1 MTTRRITALLLS
13 AMLCFS
19 AASCSDKEKGPSSS
33 AAKTS
38 APPKVESGV
47 GELITPAEEDV
58 DSGLGS
64 YRMSEYGT
72 KLYYDSSVFSDE
84 LALSLDK
91 YFKSIHDEDYE
102 TYKSCLF
109 PSYLNNMETYL
120 QKDFQYGMDTSFSN
134 QCARLK
140 ALAAE
145 NYTITRIKID
155 KPQAEEGASTE
166 EDYFSS
172 FFGKL
177 GECFG
182 TDYYQEVKD
191 NTDKLNEVNFTI
203 MAEFDGAET
212 VILSDMKIVVA
223 EKDGVFYNFG

>member
-1 MTTRRITALLLS
+1 MKITKITAALLS
-13 AMLCFS
+13 ALLCIT
-19 AASCSDKEKGPSSS
+19 AVGCGEEKKDDAKKTSS
-33 AAKTS
+33 AA
-38 APPKVESGV
+38 APAKVESGV
-47 GELITPAEEDV
+47 GELFTPEEDAV

-72 KLYYDSSVFSDE
+72 KLYYDDSVFSDK

-91 YFKSIHDEDYE
+91 YFKSLHDEDYE

-120 QKDFQYGMDTSFSN
+120 QKDFEYGMDTSFAN

-140 ALAAE
+140 AQSAE

-155 KPQAEEGASTE
+155 KPKTEEGSTE

-191 NTDKLNEVNFTI
+191 TTDNLYEVMFTI
-203 MAEFDGAET
+203 MAEYDGAET
-212 VILSDMKIVVA
+212 IILSDMKIVVA